1 MHISELTHYIPTKK
15 CLSYHAKKCDGLTDG
30 LGVNLSSPDSQFKNK
45 KTKKKQHV
53 QVITLIVWLSCTLHA
68 VNTENCYTFFS
79 YVI

>member
-30 LGVNLSSPDSQFKNK
+30 LSVNLSSPDSQFKNK
-45 KTKKKQHV
+45 KKTCASDHV
-53 QVITLIVWLSCTLHA
+53 NCLAVMHIACCKHRELLHI
-68 VNTENCYTFFS
+68 FS